1 MIRLIS
7 AVDCKSELND
17 TADNYIARSL
27 LFMIMTAN
35 DDTHTP
41 PESDF
46 SEDLADRLR
55 TAPTDE
61 RVYRTALELYEPT
74 TVSDI
79 AARADCSKN
88 AARRHLKRLA
98 DIGLLTRV
106 MENPESFTRNESYFE
121 WRRLNRLSE
130 LSESEYKTRVGEL
143 LAENQEYQETYAVDK
158 PSDIDP
164 LDYDEY
170 GDPEQVWL
178 DLNNWEAIQTEIQDL
193 RQARQDETVG
203 EGVV

>member
-1 MIRLIS
+1 
-7 AVDCKSELND
+7 
-17 TADNYIARSL
+17 
-27 LFMIMTAN
+27 MTTN
-35 DDTHTP
+35 NNEHGP

-55 TAPTDE
+55 AAPTDE

-74 TVSDI
+74 TVSDV

>member
-1 MIRLIS
+1 
-7 AVDCKSELND
+7 
-17 TADNYIARSL
+17 
-27 LFMIMTAN
+27 MTSN
-35 DDTHTP
+35 REEHIP

-46 SEDLADRLR
+46 SEDLAERIR
-55 TAPTDE
+55 SAPTDE
-61 RVYRTALELYEPT
+61 RVYRTALELHEPT
-74 TVSDI
+74 PVSEI

-88 AARRHLKRLA
+88 AARRHLKRLD
-98 DIGLLTRV
+98 DIGLLTCV
-106 MENPESFTRNESYFE
+106 MENPETFKRNESYFE

-130 LSESEYKTRVGEL
+130 LSDSEYKNRVGEL
-143 LAENQEYQETYAVDK
+143 LAENEEYQKKYDVEK

-193 RQARQDETVG
+193 RRARHDENVG
-203 EGVV
+203 EGVA

>member
-1 MIRLIS
+1 MRVLS
-7 AVDCKSELND
+7 RDFNCKGDQNQSG
-17 TADNYIARSL
+17 DNYIARPL
-27 LFMIMTAN
+27 LFVSVTTN
-35 DDTHTP
+35 NNEHGP

-55 TAPTDE
+55 AAPTDE

-74 TVSDI
+74 TVSDV